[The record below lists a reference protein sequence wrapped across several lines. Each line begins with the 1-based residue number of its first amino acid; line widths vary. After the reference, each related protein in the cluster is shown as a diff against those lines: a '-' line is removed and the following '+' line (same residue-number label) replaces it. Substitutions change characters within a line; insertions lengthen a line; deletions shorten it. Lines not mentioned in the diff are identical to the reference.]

1 MQVKCSFCRSPISSE
16 SKCCEWCG
24 SNNPVDRRELEIQP
38 ADGLAYGNNGV
49 QYKQKVLNES
59 ELNSFLNDIN
69 NLNFNH
75 KNSSNSGLFGSL
87 MNKIDGNDFESD
99 KIRKINNFLV
109 ELDDA
114 GIELIYQKILSEKSH
129 LDSAE
134 NKRSSFFNPINSSD
148 LVNNSIMSAW
158 YNLLKRL
165 EPSVYDDKLKNKI
178 SQLYSK

>member
-24 SNNPVDRRELEIQP
+24 SNNPVDRRELEIKP
-38 ADGLAYGNNGV
+38 ADGFTHGNNGV
-49 QYKQKVLNES
+49 QFKKKVLNEK
-59 ELNSFLNDIN
+59 ELNSFFNEIN
-69 NLNFNH
+69 NINFNY

-87 MNKIDGNDFESD
+87 MNRIDGNDFEND
-99 KIRKINNFLV
+99 KIRKINNFAI
-109 ELDDA
+109 ELDDE
-114 GIELIYQKILSEKSH
+114 GIELMYQKILSEKSI
-129 LDSAE
+129 LDSVE

-158 YNLLKRL
+158 YSLLKRL

-178 SQLYSK
+178 ALLYSK